1 MTASSEIIG
10 RDYAYCEEIAQ
21 RNRPYL
27 YLVARYFNDRQ
38 KYKAFCSTYASMRT
52 VDDQIDSIP
61 YRGSLDNSG
70 KRRYHTE
77 IDKWL
82 ERIEACA
89 SPNCQNSPIYAA
101 LQDSFSAIKLPLFPW
116 RNLAEAMKKDVG
128 RDSFRDFEEFVQY
141 SEGAAIAPATVF
153 MFLLTAKSVG
163 SNYVWEYSN
172 REIYQFARELA
183 LFCYLT
189 HIIRDVSS
197 DLELSQSG
205 LLYISDK
212 DLREAELNKTDLQNF
227 KSNGNINKSFK
238 MLATKYIQRARD
250 YEQKGRE
257 SLQLL
262 LPNLDNNC
270 QFILT
275 LLLEF
280 YSGTLDKI
288 TKIDYNVFTGDEKL
302 TWDEE
307 KVIVEKEAKKR
318 GLEIEYV

>member
-1 MTASSEIIG
+1 MSSEIIA

-61 YRGSLDNSG
+61 YRGRLNDSDKS
-70 KRRYHTE
+70 RHHAE

-82 ERIEACA
+82 ENIEACA
-89 SPNCQNSPIYAA
+89 SPNFQNPPIYAA
-101 LQDSFSAIKLPLFPW
+101 LQDSLKSIKLPLFPW

-128 RDSFRDFEEFVQY
+128 RDSFQDFEEFVQY

-153 MFLLTAKSVG
+153 MFLLTARKVR
-163 SNYVWEYSN
+163 SNYIWEYSD

-212 DLREAELNKTDLQNF
+212 DLREAELDKTDLRSF
-227 KSNGNINKSFK
+227 KSNGNVNKSFK

-250 YEQKGRE
+250 YEQRGRK

-262 LPNLDNNC
+262 LPNLDKNC
-270 QFILT
+270 QFILS

-307 KVIVEKEAKKR
+307 KVIVEKEARKR
-318 GLEIEYV
+318 GLEIDYV